1 MAFELPDLPY
11 SLDALAP
18 NISRE
23 TLEYHHG
30 KHHQTYVNTL
40 NDMIEGTE
48 FADMELEDIIRK
60 SSGKMFNQAG
70 QVWNHTMYFNCMTPN
85 GGGQPEGRLGELI
98 ERDFGD
104 FNRFVDEF
112 TKASVSQFGSG
123 WGWLVQKPDGKLAV
137 TSTSNAESPLTGDDT
152 PLLVCD
158 VWEHAYYIDY
168 RNARPKYVDAFFEI
182 VNWDHVASRLRD

>member
-1 MAFELPDLPY
+1 
-11 SLDALAP
+11 
-18 NISRE
+18 
-23 TLEYHHG
+23 
-30 KHHQTYVNTL
+30 
-40 NDMIEGTE
+40 
-48 FADMELEDIIRK
+48 
-60 SSGKMFNQAG
+60 
-70 QVWNHTMYFNCMTPN
+70 MYFNCMTPN